1 MRNKQQK
8 GFTLIE
14 LLVVIVILGIL
25 STISVGTFRGYFAK
39 ARDAERLSTVM
50 AISKMIKMDSG
61 GRGNCEVYNYLESTG
76 TGLPE
81 TGKTYCDTPGK
92 LEDLLASNDYSMPTV
107 KNGLEYYY
115 GLRSDVLKKNNN
127 FFIFVV
133 AEQDAPQSGKV
144 TEDGITYVYIDGTS
158 FGIER
163 ATTKCIPLP
172 AGSDCGFAIKK
183 ILPNGALWY

>member
-1 MRNKQQK
+1 MRNKQQG

-50 AISKMIKMDSG
+50 ALSKMIKMDSG

-76 TGLPE
+76 DGSIY
-81 TGKTYCDTPGK
+81 TGKTYCRTPGK

-115 GLRSDVLKKNNN
+115 GLRSQVTTKDND
-127 FFIFVV
+127 FFVFVV

-144 TEDGITYVYIDGTS
+144 TKDGITYVYIDGTS

-163 ATTKCIPLP
+163 ATTQCIPLP
-172 AGSDCGFAIKK
+172 SGTGCGFAIKK
-183 ILPNGALWY
+183 IRSDGSLY